1 MVMRHRTVTSFLF
14 ACLLVHPGC
23 DPENQGPNT
32 AEPRS
37 FDYHQHPLIMH
48 VRTINHASDT
58 LGTTSVVVNWG
69 VQFARRHS
77 GEKLTRS
84 EVIVGTLPDSMQ
96 LVYPDS
102 EVHTCST
109 SIDYY
114 VGYQRRYGGD
124 TTRYC
129 EMDRYGPWFF
139 LLKLTRSTATF
150 TARDSVR
157 VYSGTVDMV
166 PDTVRPNGVLELDIV
181 VDLDGLLAWRA
192 HLSRFYLNA
201 DRIHVTQR

>member
-1 MVMRHRTVTSFLF
+1 MRYRTVTSFLF
-14 ACLLVHPGC
+14 ACLLMHPGC
-23 DPENQGPNT
+23 DPENPGPNSK
-32 AEPRS
+32 EPRS
-37 FDYHQHPLIMH
+37 LDYHQHPLIMH

-69 VQFARRHS
+69 VQFARRDG
-77 GEKLTRS
+77 GEKLTRR
-84 EVIVGTLPDSMQ
+84 EVIVGTLPESMQ

-109 SIDYY
+109 DIDHY
-114 VGYQRRYGGD
+114 VGYQVMYGGD

-129 EMDRYGPWFF
+129 EMDRYGPWYLQFD
-139 LLKLTRSTATF
+139 LIRSTATF

-157 VYSGTVDMV
+157 VYQSIVDMV
-166 PDTVRPNGVLELDIV
+166 PDTMRPSGVLELDILL
-181 VDLDGLLAWRA
+181 DMDGLLQWRPS
-192 HLSRFYLNA
+192 LSRYYLNA

>member
-1 MVMRHRTVTSFLF
+1 MH
-14 ACLLVHPGC
+14 AGC

-37 FDYHQHPLIMH
+37 FDYYQHPLIMH

-58 LGTTSVVVNWG
+58 LGTTSVVVNSG
-69 VQFARRHS
+69 SGYARRHS
-77 GEKLTRS
+77 GEKLTRR
-84 EVIVGTLPDSMQ
+84 EVRVGTLPESMQ

-102 EVHTCST
+102 GVHTCST

-129 EMDRYGPWFF
+129 EMDRYGPWF
-139 LLKLTRSTATF
+139 LKLDLIRSTATF
-150 TARDSVR
+150 TARDSAWVDQ
-157 VYSGTVDMV
+157 SIVDMV

-181 VDLDGLLAWRA
+181 VDLDGLLHWRP
-192 HLSRFYLNA
+192 HLSRYSMNA
-201 DRIHVTQR
+201 DRIYVTQR